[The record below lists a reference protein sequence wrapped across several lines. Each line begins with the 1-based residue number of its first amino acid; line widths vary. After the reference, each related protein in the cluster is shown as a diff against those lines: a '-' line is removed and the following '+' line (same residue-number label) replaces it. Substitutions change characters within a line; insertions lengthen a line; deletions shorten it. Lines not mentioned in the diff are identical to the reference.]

1 MESSCPVLDGLLAS
15 VIAPDKS
22 GVVEWISE
30 NVRLPHSARSTEFDA
45 SVAPWLTDILRAVQ
59 DDAVR
64 QIVVCAPTGG
74 AKTTLLEVLIPFIV
88 ARQPGPMLLVG
99 QNDETSK
106 EWAESRLIPV
116 LDSCP
121 PVARLFPADRHQKRK
136 TSILFPHM
144 PLFISGANMSSLQ
157 EKSMRYCYGDEVW
170 QWKEGMVG
178 ELKKRHHDRWNRKT
192 ILVSQG
198 ADEGSDFD
206 KEALSG
212 ERHEWCYTCSGC
224 KAQREWTWAEIQY
237 DEVRTEDGGWRWKE
251 LGDSVRHV
259 CGNCGNVTPNT
270 TAARRAM
277 CDASKYRVEPG
288 NTIRGNVTFHY
299 PAWAIW
305 WIDWADLVRE
315 WILANEAKKKGE
327 FNELKQFLQK
337 RGAQMWKPV
346 IDAPEVAL
354 VAADYLKTDFADG
367 QQIEGEVFRFL
378 TVDTQRDHFW
388 ALCRA
393 WRADGSSQLI
403 WEGKVLTIETIVDL
417 GRRLKV
423 RDKMTFIDAQYATG
437 SVYDWA
443 ARFKFTA
450 LHGSGRDGFTH
461 IGPRGNMKK
470 FFSPMKTASAPSG
483 GTAAYIYWCNEPM
496 KDTLVKL
503 RSRGSPHWEFPS
515 DVSKDY
521 LEHLNSEVKRDV
533 MDKETK
539 RMKMRWVRI
548 GSRQNHLWD
557 CEAMQVA
564 VATMLRVLRD
574 EPQTVGVDSPAD
586 KL

>member
-1 MESSCPVLDGLLAS
+1 
-15 VIAPDKS
+15 
-22 GVVEWISE
+22 
-30 NVRLPHSARSTEFDA
+30 
-45 SVAPWLTDILRAVQ
+45 
-59 DDAVR
+59 
-64 QIVVCAPTGG
+64 
-74 AKTTLLEVLIPFIV
+74 
-88 ARQPGPMLLVG
+88 
-99 QNDETSK
+99 
-106 EWAESRLIPV
+106 
-116 LDSCP
+116 
-121 PVARLFPADRHQKRK
+121 
-136 TSILFPHM
+136 
-144 PLFISGANMSSLQ
+144 
-157 EKSMRYCYGDEVW
+157 
-170 QWKEGMVG
+170 
-178 ELKKRHHDRWNRKT
+178 
-192 ILVSQG
+192 
-198 ADEGSDFD
+198 
-206 KEALSG
+206 
-212 ERHEWCYTCSGC
+212 
-224 KAQREWTWAEIQY
+224 
-237 DEVRTEDGGWRWKE
+237 
-251 LGDSVRHV
+251 
-259 CGNCGNVTPNT
+259 
-270 TAARRAM
+270 M

-354 VAADYLKTDFADG
+354 VAADYSKADFADG
-367 QQIEGEVFRFL
+367 QQIDGEVFRFL